1 MIKSIVIQ
9 DKEIGEGHK
18 PFVVAELSANHN
30 GSIERAFET
39 IKSAKES
46 GADAIKLQTYTP
58 DTLTIPS
65 KKEDFLI
72 TEGLWEGLS
81 LHELYQTA
89 HTPFEWHKELFDY
102 SKDLG
107 LICFSSPFDE
117 SAVDLLEELNT
128 PAYKI
133 ASFELVD
140 IPLIKYAASTL
151 KPIIMSTGMA
161 NFKEI
166 EEAVEAVLS
175 VGNTQIILLHCISGY
190 PTPANQ
196 SNLLTIQDLRQKF
209 KLNIGLSDHTMG
221 THVSVS
227 SIALGSCF
235 IEKHFTLSRSD
246 VGPDSSFSLEPKELK
261 KLCFE
266 TKEAWE
272 ALGEAGYERKSV
284 EKANIKFRRSIYVVK
299 DIKEGEIFSQ
309 DNLRRI
315 RPGYGLEPKY
325 YNEILGKRAKVDIK
339 MGTAMEWSLLE
350 NLQ

>member
-1 MIKSIVIQ
+1 
-9 DKEIGEGHK
+9 
-18 PFVVAELSANHN
+18 
-30 GSIERAFET
+30 
-39 IKSAKES
+39 
-46 GADAIKLQTYTP
+46 
-58 DTLTIPS
+58 
-65 KKEDFLI
+65 
-72 TEGLWEGLS
+72 
-81 LHELYQTA
+81 
-89 HTPFEWHKELFDY
+89 
-102 SKDLG
+102 
-107 LICFSSPFDE
+107 
-117 SAVDLLEELNT
+117 
-128 PAYKI
+128 
-133 ASFELVD
+133 
-140 IPLIKYAASTL
+140 
-151 KPIIMSTGMA
+151 MA

-235 IEKHFTLSRSD
+235 IEKHFTLSRYD
-246 VGPDSSFSLEPKELK
+246 VGPDSSFSLEPNELK

-299 DIKEGEIFSQ
+299 DIKKGEIFSQ

-339 MGTAMEWSLLE
+339 MGTAMEWNLLE